1 MAQELGD
8 VLHPLLKPFRTWKD
22 RRISA
27 NFQLRP
33 RALQRI
39 MKIKSKLWITTIF
52 SICAALAGGSALFLI
67 SKDVNEAI
75 ERNETANEVAG
86 GANQ

>member
-1 MAQELGD
+1 
-8 VLHPLLKPFRTWKD
+8 
-22 RRISA
+22 
-27 NFQLRP
+27 
-33 RALQRI
+33 